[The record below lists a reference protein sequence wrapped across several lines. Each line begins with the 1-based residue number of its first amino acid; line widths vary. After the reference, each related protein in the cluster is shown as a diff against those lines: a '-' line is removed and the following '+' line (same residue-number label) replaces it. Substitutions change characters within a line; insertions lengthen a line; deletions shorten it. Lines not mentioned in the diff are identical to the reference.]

1 MQIDHRFKGGFTL
14 FELMIVIIIIGI
26 VYTLV
31 AIKFSQNEEKK
42 IKLFDLPKILRDS
55 KFYES
60 VEVVCTEDEVKKC
73 KVFFDNN
80 LSKTSLKVFEK
91 KPIVYKLM
99 PDETLKEVEFE
110 PIIDK
115 NQKPIP
121 VYFRY
126 KVTKNGAGDEIIV
139 DDGKGALLM
148 FAYAEPKRFDNIESA
163 RDKMIE
169 IKLKA
174 YE

>member
-1 MQIDHRFKGGFTL
+1 MQIDRFKGGFTL
-14 FELMIVIIIIGI
+14 FELMIVVIIIGI

-31 AIKFSQNEEKK
+31 AVKFSQNKETK
-42 IKLFDLPKILRDS
+42 IKLSDLPKILQDS
-55 KFYES
+55 RFYKS
-60 VEVVCTEDEVKKC
+60 VEVICIEDDSKNC
-73 KVFFDNN
+73 KIYFDNN
-80 LSKTSLKVFEK
+80 LSKMSLQLFKK
-91 KPIVYKLM
+91 KPMVYKLM
-99 PDETLKEVEFE
+99 PDETLKEIEFE
-110 PIIDK
+110 PIIDE
-115 NQKPIP
+115 NQKPVP

-139 DDGKGALLM
+139 DDGNGALLM
-148 FAYAEPKRFDNIESA
+148 FAYAVPVRFDDIESA